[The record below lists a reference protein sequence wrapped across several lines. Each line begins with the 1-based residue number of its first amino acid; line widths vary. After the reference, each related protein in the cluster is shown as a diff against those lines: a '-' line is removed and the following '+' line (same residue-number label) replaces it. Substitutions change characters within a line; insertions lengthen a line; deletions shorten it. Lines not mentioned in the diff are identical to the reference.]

1 MKKVLMSIAVALLAV
16 TLAPSCQKVEKP
28 TRPDSVAL
36 YTHPGAPVSYQ
47 AGTKGVTISATCDW
61 TAASEASWV
70 TVSPQSGEVGIHEV
84 VLTYSENTGSTARSA
99 NVVFTAK
106 GGQSE
111 TYVLTQ
117 NPQE

>member
-1 MKKVLMSIAVALLAV
+1 MSIAVALLAV

-36 YTHPGAPVSYQ
+36 YTHAGKPESYE
-47 AGTKGVTISATCDW
+47 AGTRGVTISATCDW
-61 TAASEASWV
+61 TVKSDASWV
-70 TVSPQSGEVGIHEV
+70 VVSPESGSTGIHEV
-84 VLTYSENTGSTARSA
+84 VLTYTENSGTAARSA

-117 NPQE
+117 NPKQ